1 VNNLSE
7 IGKILVDNLNRY
19 YMPFSVDKKVCS
31 EWAKDLPKGGNTII
45 YTSCMYQIE
54 PAVGMFLKFLPS
66 ISSFKGLMPLARL
79 VKPSRSQ
86 LDRAYKILNN
96 IVKALEKSG
105 IKPGYLYEEEPYS
118 GAILLEMGF
127 LEEFGEYAKKVVS
140 LFKEK
145 GIRKIITV
153 DPHTHNALT
162 RYQEFVKHDLEI
174 VNYLE
179 LVNYTKKVEGEFTIH
194 DSCLYSRFLGLR
206 EKYRGLIEKSGIKLV
221 EDEMITG
228 KNTSSCCGGPLGPV
242 DLKVSEKIAENRAKD
257 LEKLSKKLLVVC
269 PICYVTLLPHFKG
282 EIMDIAEVIF

>member
-1 VNNLSE
+1 MNNLSE
-7 IGKILVDNLNRY
+7 IGKILVENLDKY
-19 YMPFSVDKKVCS
+19 YMPFPVDKKVCS
-31 EWAKDLPKGGNTII
+31 GWAKDLPKGGNTII

-54 PAVGMFLKFLPS
+54 PAVGAFLKLLPS
-66 ISSFKGLMPLARL
+66 ISSLKGLMPLARL
-79 VKPSRSQ
+79 VKPSKAQ
-86 LDRAYKILNN
+86 IDRAYRILNN
-96 IVKALEKSG
+96 IVNALKKSG
-105 IKPGYLYEEEPYS
+105 IDVGYLYEDEPYS

-127 LEEFGEYAKKVVS
+127 LEEFGEYAKRVVK

-145 GIRKIITV
+145 GIKRIITV
-153 DPHTHNALT
+153 DPHTHNALI
-162 RYQEFVKHDLEI
+162 RYKDFVNHDLEI

-179 LVNYTKKVEGEFTIH
+179 LVNYTKEIKGEYTIH

-206 EKYRGLIEKSGIKLV
+206 EKYRSLIEKSGIKLK

-228 KNTSSCCGGPLGPV
+228 KDTSSCCGGPLGPV

-269 PICYVTLLPHFKG
+269 PICYVTLLPHFNG

>member
-1 VNNLSE
+1 MNNLSE

-19 YMPFSVDKKVCS
+19 YMPFPVDKKVCS

-127 LEEFGEYAKKVVS
+127 LKEFGEYAKKVVS

-145 GIRKIITV
+145 GVRKIITV

-174 VNYLE
+174 ANYLE

-228 KNTSSCCGGPLGPV
+228 KYTSSCCGGPLGPV